1 MAKLPGATQDA
12 RRCKVRPALA
22 VVHRWRSGQS
32 RQAAPKMTALRGV
45 TRRVI
50 PAGQVTVPAAAS
62 TVKSPVVKPPS
73 TAGSSGPGLITARCP
88 VPAIAARRS
97 PVP

>member
-50 PAGQVTVPAAAS
+50 PAG
-62 TVKSPVVKPPS
+62 
-73 TAGSSGPGLITARCP
+73 
-88 VPAIAARRS
+88 
-97 PVP
+97 